1 MSFLNVQR
9 PLPKPLERLAE
20 LAFDL
25 RLIGSKTMSQIW
37 RRLDAES
44 WSRCNNPYMI
54 LQNAHQKV
62 LDEAAG
68 DEVLIRELQRWL
80 QRQDQYMKS
89 PGWFG
94 TQHAQSELRAIAYFS
109 MEFGLAEA
117 LPIYSGGLGIL
128 AGDHLKS
135 ASDLNVPV
143 VGIGLLY
150 QQGYFRQV
158 LADDGW
164 QLEAFPFN
172 DPGSLPITPV
182 LDADGRWPRVRLE
195 LPGRTLYL
203 RVWNARVGKV
213 NLYLLDSN
221 HPLNSPWDR
230 GITANLYAAGKEK
243 RLLQELVLGIGGWR
257 LLEMLG
263 VDPQV
268 CHLNEG
274 HAAFAVLA
282 RAQSFAEKN
291 KVPFPVALR
300 ATRAGN
306 VFTTHTPVEA
316 AFDRFEPV
324 LVTKAAEP
332 FVRETGLS
340 NEAFLAL
347 GRRDPADSNEPF
359 NMAYLAMR
367 GSCHVNGVARLHGK
381 VSQRLFHVLFPGWPQ
396 GEIPV
401 SSVTNGVHIPTW
413 HSEPANQLWSEA
425 YGVDGPWLGNVG
437 AAAKGI
443 EKVSDERLWDYR
455 AEARKTLVDY
465 VRLRLQRQL
474 RERNAP
480 EAAIQKAQRVLDPNR
495 ITLGF
500 ARRFAEYKRPNLLLD
515 DQERFIRIL
524 RNVERPMQIVVAGKA
539 HPDDNGGKAMVQ
551 RVVQFARRDDVRE
564 HVVFLEDYDMVL
576 AQHFAAGI
584 DVWINNPRR
593 PAEACGTSGMKML
606 VNGGLH
612 CSILDG
618 WWDEAYTPEVGWQ
631 FGGTRE
637 HSGEHDHDDACELY
651 DLLEHAI
658 APEFY
663 DRDHLGVPRAWMHRV
678 RASMTQLTEQFS
690 SDRMVREYVEQ
701 AYLPAARAFLRRSA
715 DGARLAQ
722 ELEAWSA
729 LQEERWHGV
738 RFDRLFVHEA
748 EQQWQFEVEVY
759 LGEVCPDSA
768 KVQLYAEAA
777 GAQPAACV
785 TIERSGPI
793 HGAVNGYLYRGS
805 VPASR
810 PAKDYTPRV
819 VPCHPEAFVPV
830 EAAHITWR
838 N

>member
-1 MSFLNVQR
+1 
-9 PLPKPLERLAE
+9 
-20 LAFDL
+20 
-25 RLIGSKTMSQIW
+25 
-37 RRLDAES
+37 
-44 WSRCNNPYMI
+44 
-54 LQNAHQKV
+54 
-62 LDEAAG
+62 
-68 DEVLIRELQRWL
+68 
-80 QRQDQYMKS
+80 
-89 PGWFG
+89 
-94 TQHAQSELRAIAYFS
+94 

-143 VGIGLLY
+143 IGIGLLY

-158 LADDGW
+158 LAEDGW

-172 DPGSLPITPV
+172 DPGSLPVTPV

-243 RLLQELVLGIGGWR
+243 RLLQELVLGVGGWR
-257 LLEMLG
+257 LLEKLG
-263 VDPQV
+263 IEVQV

-282 RAQSFAEKN
+282 RAVSFAEKN
-291 KVPFPVALR
+291 QVPFRAALR

-316 AFDRFEPV
+316 AFDRFEPGM
-324 LVTKAAEP
+324 VTKAAEP

-340 NEAFLAL
+340 SEAFLAL
-347 GRRDPADSNEPF
+347 GRRDPADANEPF

-381 VSQRLFHVLFPGWPQ
+381 VSQRLFEVLFPGWPQ

-401 SSVTNGVHIPTW
+401 RSVTNGVHVPTW
-413 HSEPANQLWSEA
+413 HSEQANQLWTEA

-443 EKVSDERLWDYR
+443 ERVSDERLWDYC
-455 AEARKTLVDY
+455 AEARKALVEY
-465 VRLRLQRQL
+465 VRLRLQCQF

-480 EAAIQKAQRVLDPNR
+480 AAAIQKAQRVLDPNR

-500 ARRFAEYKRPNLLLD
+500 ARRFAAYKRPNLLLD
-515 DQERFIRIL
+515 DQERFMRIL
-524 RNVERPMQIVVAGKA
+524 RNTDRPMQIVVAGKA

-551 RVVQFARRDDVRE
+551 RMVQFARRDDVRE

-576 AQHFAAGI
+576 AQYFAAGV

-606 VNGGLH
+606 VNGGLN

-618 WWDEAYTPEVGWQ
+618 WWDEAYTPEVGWAIA
-631 FGGTRE
+631 GTGE
-637 HSGEHDHDDACELY
+637 HVGEHDHDDAGALY
-651 DLLEHAI
+651 DLLEDAI

-663 DRDHLGVPRAWMHRV
+663 DRDQLGVPRAWMRRV

-701 AYLPAARAFLRRSA
+701 AYLPAARAYLRRA
-715 DGARLAQ
+715 ANGAGWPANSKPGAACRTSGGTAI
-722 ELEAWSA
+722 
-729 LQEERWHGV
+729 
-738 RFDRLFVHEA
+738 RFGRMFIHEA
-748 EQQWQFEVEVY
+748 GQQWQFEVEVY
-759 LGEVCPDSA
+759 LGEMSADSVQ
-768 KVQLYAEAA
+768 VQLYAEAA
-777 GAQPAACV
+777 GAEPAACV
-785 TIERSGPI
+785 TVERSGPI
-793 HGAVNGYLYRGS
+793 HGAVNGHLYRGS
-805 VPASR
+805 VPAGR
-810 PAKDYTPRV
+810 PSEHYTPRV
-819 VPCHPEAFVPV
+819 VPCHPEAFVPA
-830 EAAHITWR
+830 EAPHITWR
-838 N
+838 G